1 MGRRLMGGGR
11 PCRLGETGFSLLE
24 LIVVLAILGLVAAVG
39 TPNVVSWLARL
50 RSRAVADEVVSV
62 LQSARLQAIARNT
75 RLRVCLYSTATPHD
89 FLTLR
94 SLDALQPACPAPPA
108 TSSPAYAAFRRTMTE
123 LPGVRITKTTRR
135 SFVFGPRG
143 TAAAGSFTLETI
155 ADGHARK
162 IIVAPNGR
170 VRSEQAKAG

>member
-1 MGRRLMGGGR
+1 M
-11 PCRLGETGFSLLE
+11 
-24 LIVVLAILGLVAAVG
+24 LAILGLVAAVG
-39 TPNVVSWLARL
+39 TPNVVSWLTRL
-50 RSRAVADEVVSV
+50 RSRAAADEVVSV

-75 RLRVCLYSTATPHD
+75 RLRVCLYRNATPHD

-94 SLDALQPACPAPPA
+94 NLDALQPACPVPPA
-108 TSSPAYAAFRRTMTE
+108 ASSPAYMAFRRTMTE

-143 TAAAGSFTLETI
+143 TASAGSLTLETLV
-155 ADGHARK
+155 DGHKVK

-170 VRSEQAKAG
+170 VRSRVAKAE

>member
-1 MGRRLMGGGR
+1 MGRRLMRCGQPRR
-11 PCRLGETGFSLLE
+11 PGETGFSLLE
-24 LIVVLAILGLVAAVG
+24 LLVVLAILGLVAAIG

-50 RSRAVADEVVSV
+50 RSRAAADEVVST

-75 RLRVCLYSTATPHD
+75 RLRVCLYRNATPHD

-94 SLDALQPACPAPPA
+94 RLDASQPACPVPPA
-108 TSSPAYAAFRRTMTE
+108 ASSAAYAAFRRTMTE

-135 SFVFGPRG
+135 SFVSGPRG
-143 TAAAGSFTLETI
+143 TATAGSFTLETI
-155 ADGHARK
+155 ADGHRRR

-170 VRSEQAKAG
+170 VRSAPGKAG

>member
-1 MGRRLMGGGR
+1 MGRRLMRRGKSR
-11 PCRLGETGFSLLE
+11 HSGEAGFSLLE
-24 LIVVLAILGLVAAVG
+24 LIVVLAILGLVAAIG

-50 RSRAVADEVVSV
+50 RSRATADVAVST

-75 RLRVCLYSTATPHD
+75 RLQVCLYRNATPHD

-94 SLDALQPACPAPPA
+94 GTAPLQPDCPAPPA
-108 TSSPAYAAFRRTMTE
+108 TASPAYAAFRRTMTD
-123 LPGVRITKTTRR
+123 LPGIRIARTTRR

-143 TAAAGSFTLETI
+143 TATAGSFILETI
-155 ADGHARK
+155 VDGHQRK

-170 VRSEQAKAG
+170 VRSE

>member
-1 MGRRLMGGGR
+1 MGRRVMACGKPGR
-11 PCRLGETGFSLLE
+11 PGETGFTLLE
-24 LIVVLAILGLVAAVG
+24 LLVVLAILGLVAAIG

-50 RSRAVADEVVSV
+50 RSRAAADEVVSV

-75 RLRVCLYSTATPHD
+75 RLQVCLYRNATPHD

-94 SLDALQPACPAPPA
+94 SLDASQTACPAPPTA
-108 TSSPAYAAFRRTMTE
+108 SSAAYAAFRRTMTE

-143 TAAAGSFTLETI
+143 TATAGSLTLETI
-155 ADGHARK
+155 ADGHRRR

-170 VRSEQAKAG
+170 VRSVPGKAG